1 MATLEELAAEIETLR
16 GQVQVLQD
24 REEIR
29 GVVKA
34 YARNLDAR
42 DMEAFSLLFARN
54 GSWVGRSG
62 TFTGHKEIQSTLGDS
77 LESNVSANGPTL
89 YHLNSDP
96 AIEIDGD
103 RATAFTFWMHVRRNE
118 KDSPTLPTLGS
129 YNDVFVRE
137 DGRWR
142 FLERKVSVLMAS

>member
-1 MATLEELAAEIETLR
+1 MATLEELAAEIATLR
-16 GQVQVLQD
+16 RQVQQLQD

-29 GVVKA
+29 AVVKA
-34 YARNLDAR
+34 YASNLDAR
-42 DMEAFSLLFARN
+42 DMGAFSLLFARN
-54 GSWVGRSG
+54 GSWVGSSG
-62 TFTGHKEIQSTLGDS
+62 TYTGPADIQSRLGTS
-77 LESNVSANGPTL
+77 LESNISDNGPTL
-89 YHLNSDP
+89 YHLNSDT

-103 RATAFTFWMHVRRNE
+103 RATGFTFWMHVRRDE
-118 KDSPTLPTLGS
+118 KDSPTLPTLGQ